1 MDRERFERM
10 IEAYGADPARW
21 PEGERAVGLRMAARA
36 DLAGRLAAERALDA
50 KLDAWK
56 AGKPSLELRARLTA
70 AMPERP
76 AAGRLRRWGWPG
88 AALAAACAAGMVV
101 GASVRASDIA
111 PMTGDRDAEVVAASF
126 DGVAVFGTPLDF
138 GTIS

>member
-21 PEGERAVGLRMAARA
+21 PEGERAVGLRFAAHA
-36 DLAGRLAAERALDA
+36 DMTARLAEERALDA

-56 AGKPSLELRARLTA
+56 ADKPSLELRARLSA
-70 AMPERP
+70 SMPRGARP
-76 AAGRLRRWGWPG
+76 DPKRWWWRG
-88 AALAAACAAGMVV
+88 AALAAACAAGIVAGV
-101 GASVRASDIA
+101 SFGGTSPA
-111 PMTGDRDAEVVAASF
+111 PTTDRDAEVVATSF
-126 DGVAVFGTPLDF
+126 DGVAVFGTPLDL